1 MTTVRKLPQAQED
14 LLDIWCHI
22 GCDNPSQADR
32 YLDRL
37 EQKLKLLATTP
48 GMGRPVDDLAPG
60 LRLFP
65 VDDYL
70 LFYRQTGE
78 GIDIVCVLHGARDIE
93 FLFRDDQ
100 P

>member
-1 MTTVRKLPQAQED
+1 MTIIRKLPQAQED

-32 YLDRL
+32 YLDLL
-37 EQKLKLLATTP
+37 EQKLKLLASTS
-48 GMGRPVDDLAPG
+48 GMGRPVDELAPG

-70 LFYRQTGE
+70 IFYSQTGA
-78 GIDIVCVLHGARDIE
+78 GIDIVRVLHGARDIPS
-93 FLFRDDQ
+93 LFRDV
-100 P
+100 